1 MMKHFTEILEDIKNT
16 GAEIEKLQADEK
28 RLYDELDLIADLRER
43 YTKRLAMMER
53 INETAN
59 RAIDLKIAREL
70 MKNNA
75 CVALYHDVLPVA
87 LEVLQKYSGKPYGD
101 KTRDKIAQEVK
112 ARTGS
117 RAYIGSRYGN
127 DEINIY
133 PDVFG
138 NTYNITCGPHPN
150 ANREKQEHLLHGNK
164 INPLPFESLALWYI
178 PTNYIDD
185 VPAAVEELKR
195 LRAAA
200 VEKQKELATICSA
213 YNSIARG
220 GLAHIY
226 NDKAIF
232 DRFTL

>member
-1 MMKHFTEILEDIKNT
+1 MKHFTEILEDIKNT
-16 GAEIEKLQADEK
+16 GAEIEKLEAEEK
-28 RLYDELDLIADLRER
+28 RLYDALDLIADLRER
-43 YTKRLAMMER
+43 HTKRLAMMER

-59 RAIDLKIAREL
+59 RAMDLKIAREL

-75 CVALYHDVLPVA
+75 CVALYHDVLPVV

-127 DEINIY
+127 DEINIH

-138 NTYNITCGPHPN
+138 NTYHITCGPHPN
-150 ANREKQEHLLHGNK
+150 ANRDKQEYLLNGNK

-220 GLAHIY
+220 GMEHIY
-226 NDKAIF
+226 KDKSIF

>member
-1 MMKHFTEILEDIKNT
+1 MKHFTEILEDINNT
-16 GAEIEKLQADEK
+16 GEEIKKLEAEEM
-28 RLYDELDLIADLRER
+28 RLYDALDSIADRRER
-43 YTKRLAMMER
+43 YAKRLSMMER

-59 RAIDLKIAREL
+59 RAMDLKIAREL

-75 CVALYHDVLPVA
+75 CVALYHDVLPVV

-138 NTYNITCGPHPN
+138 NAYNITCGPHPN
-150 ANREKQEHLLHGNK
+150 ADREKQEYLLNGNQ

-220 GLAHIY
+220 GMEHIY
-226 NDKAIF
+226 KDKSIF